1 MLTKQVTLRGF
12 QLFFIEV
19 TLRTLIK
26 KDWLVVAFMKYMT
39 IFIIIVFIL
48 SGCNRGYDSL
58 EEAVQSQWKTPIEI
72 LNYDVEKQ
80 LVYYLDQT
88 QHILGVYHYEN
99 GKYRYDNEQSVG
111 MTFESDSGLP
121 FLVSANHFEGV
132 GNIIHGAI
140 RTDEHEVEKFVIE
153 YKNGESQEIKAKNN
167 TFIAEF
173 PSYLTISV
181 EEFFT
186 EIDNA
191 VGYDEHGEIVES
203 WN

>member
-1 MLTKQVTLRGF
+1 M
-12 QLFFIEV
+12 
-19 TLRTLIK
+19 
-26 KDWLVVAFMKYMT
+26 KDISIV
-39 IFIIIVFIL
+39 IIILFIL
-48 SGCNRGYDSL
+48 TGCNKGYESL

-72 LNYDVEKQ
+72 LNHDQDNQ
-80 LVYYLDQT
+80 LVYYLDQN
-88 QHILGVYHYEN
+88 QHILGVYEYEN
-99 GKYRYDNEQSVG
+99 DEYSYDNQQSVG
-111 MTFESDSGLP
+111 MTFESDRGLP

-140 RTDEHEVEKFVIE
+140 RTDEHEVEKFVIQ
-153 YKNGESQEIKAKNN
+153 YKNGKTLEIKANNN

-191 VGYDEHGEIVES
+191 IGYDEKGEIVES
-203 WN
+203 WQ

>member
-1 MLTKQVTLRGF
+1 MKVYKLIITLTTL
-12 QLFFIEV
+12 LFLL
-19 TLRTLIK
+19 T
-26 KDWLVVAFMKYMT
+26 
-39 IFIIIVFIL
+39 
-48 SGCNRGYDSL
+48 GCNRGYVSL
-58 EEAVQSQWKTPIEI
+58 EEAVQSQWETPIEV
-72 LNYDVEKQ
+72 LNQDVENQ

-88 QHILGVYHYEN
+88 QHILGVYRFEN

-111 MTFESDSGLP
+111 MTFESESGLP

-140 RTDEHEVEKFVIE
+140 RTDKHKVEKFVIK
-153 YKNGESQEIKAKNN
+153 YKNGEYQEIKAKNN

-173 PSYLTISV
+173 PSYLTIKA

-191 VGYDEHGEIVES
+191 FGYDEQGEIVES